1 MDGSLCRQPA
11 VMMPPPPPPSS
22 PFVMR
27 APLLILPK
35 HPTTSSPI
43 FLLLQHDPFRLLHAY
58 GSAVSSL
65 EGSIP
70 R

>member
-11 VMMPPPPPPSS
+11 VMMPPLPC
-22 PFVMR
+22 PFRMR
-27 APLLILPK
+27 APLPILPK
-35 HPTTSSPI
+35 YPTTSSPN
-43 FLLLQHDPFRLLHAY
+43 FLLLQHDPFRLVHAY
-58 GSAVSSL
+58 GSAASSL